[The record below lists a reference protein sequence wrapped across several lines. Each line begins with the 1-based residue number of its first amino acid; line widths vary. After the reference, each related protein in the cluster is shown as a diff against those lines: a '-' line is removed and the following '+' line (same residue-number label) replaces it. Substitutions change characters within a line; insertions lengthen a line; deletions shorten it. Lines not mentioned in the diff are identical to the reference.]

1 MIKYINGKVEIWFS
15 DLPPT
20 NINSIWMYKNVTVG
34 DPDDYVYDFRVY
46 NRHKDLWET
55 VVDAETYEMVD
66 QYPTIND
73 FPDVGDPIP
82 PSETKLYIDQEFKNA
97 YFYSNG
103 NYYKIVQDSPD
114 YMNTDG
120 SNSNVKTFVF
130 NTAVDEVTGLSAGM
144 MRWSQ
149 DDGTLNLGMNGGD
162 VEQSIGLELYY
173 RVTANAQITNGRLVA
188 AAGTPGNSGTILA
201 SHAGPGI
208 DPRYILGIAT
218 QNINTGERG
227 FVTWFGKIR
236 HIKTNGNGRGEVWA
250 NGDLL
255 YQSPTYV
262 GELTKTQPPAPY
274 NKAPIAI
281 IISAHATNGAIF
293 VRIQRSL
300 KLDNI
305 NDVDVATAV
314 PGNPLAKGFDNVWRA
329 YSSIILSQITGENG
343 EVDVIGDLR
352 ASNLYTVGEVQ
363 AEEITAVAA
372 VNAGPEGFK
381 KLGKTDDDLLLAG
394 GGDLAIQDLKAGIY
408 QLYNPS
414 NNTQVVLEINAAGQ
428 VLVTGDIIQNG
439 DSYIVDAEEITTKE
453 QQITLRSDATTGMPI
468 NDLAGFIIKL
478 YDGVNDGM
486 IVIDNT
492 GTLRIGD
499 VGDLQPVL
507 TREET
512 PVNQSPL
519 FFNTTTKRAETLPGT
534 TTKSLLVDND
544 AVMVKD
550 SADTYKPKW
559 WSFAN
564 IKANLKSYFDTL
576 YLRLADVS
584 QTVAGTIT
592 FSKSPVVPNPTTS
605 GQALN
610 KGTGDSSYVGL
621 TGNQTIANVKTF
633 TSPPVVPSPVNN
645 NDAANKAYVQSVITV
660 GNDTYQE
667 NKLITDARVATLENV
682 INSANINQETTA
694 TATGVDTIALPKTAA
709 NGGMQV
715 QLFGQSAQNLVTNG
729 DFRNGTTGWNIVN
742 ATATTLQPTI
752 TITNTAGS
760 DSQINQNTGISALTG
775 LKFYSSAKFK
785 VIGDLC
791 ANIGIIIQGQTSG
804 LDAIVQQLNPVNG
817 TEYKLS
823 GLFALTSAYSGNI
836 FLRYRFVFSNST
848 NAIGKKLEI
857 SNVIAINLTAT
868 FGAGNEPTKEQCDV
882 LFANYFE
889 GSDNVLGT
897 GRVRSVGKNL
907 LNLNTLGKKIY
918 TGTLDGMT
926 AAQRLLYYDILMP
939 IARTGVISSSL
950 SEYVIEPNR
959 VEVTTS
965 LSSYGIG
972 FKIKAKAGD
981 IFTSKTTTSTGYIG
995 FGSFNSSGVNLS
1007 NGIGT
1012 FTCPEGTAF
1021 ILVALVTN
1029 TANVKAVFIDSL
1041 IERGTTATT
1050 YEPFRQSILQ
1060 LTTPPLRS
1068 NGLIKDEIR
1077 KGANGYELVKRVG
1090 VGTLGTNIVINGTFD
1105 TDTGWAKASDVTISG
1120 GTFNINSA
1128 EGMTSNSTSQVGYL
1142 TAGKWYKVIFTVV
1155 SISRGLVTVRPGHLA
1170 NVTARSAS
1178 GTYSEYILQSGNNY
1192 IYITGMAGAVCSIDN
1207 ISFQEVSASEAIA
1220 ATSKFTELGSNIH
1233 YTLATPTITP
1243 IPHAGLLNSNSNGTA
1258 YFEPIIADA
1267 GVYASNIA
1275 VQLTDYP
1282 IASFESIRKYANGTY
1297 TELSL
1302 TTGLT
1307 IAPDGL
1313 SFTHSGLNTGDLVMF
1328 TYAYSKD
1335 SIGRSMTLSYA
1346 ISNSNPYY
1354 NVTNSVPLSTGYY
1367 TSTTAR
1373 AAVPEGVRKTGLIL
1387 TYETAAGVWYTERY
1401 IGTATDTTSWTTS
1414 SNWEVGVLRIA
1425 SVTDT
1430 TEYAEITI

>member
-20 NINSIWMYKNVTVG
+20 NINSIWMYKNVTGG

-55 VVDAETYEMVD
+55 MVDAETYEMVD

-73 FPDVGDPIP
+73 FPDVGDIIP

-103 NYYKIVQDSPD
+103 NYYKIVQDSPE

-130 NTAVDEVTGLSAGM
+130 DTAVDEVTGLSAGM
-144 MRWSQ
+144 MRWVP

-188 AAGTPGNSGTILA
+188 AAGTHGNSGTILA

-218 QNINTGERG
+218 QNINTDERG

-236 HIKTNGNGRGEVWA
+236 HIKTDGNGRGEVWA

-262 GELTKTQPPAPY
+262 GELTKTQPLAPY

-363 AEEITAVAA
+363 AEEVIAVAA

-439 DSYIVDAEEITTKE
+439 NSYIVDAEEIITKE

-519 FFNTTTKRAETLPGT
+519 FFNTTTKRAETLPET

-621 TGNQTIANVKTF
+621 TGNQTIADVKTF

-645 NDAANKAYVQSVITV
+645 TDAANKAYVQSIITV

-667 NKLITDARVATLENV
+667 NKLITDARVASLENV
-682 INSANINQETTA
+682 INSANINQETT
-694 TATGVDTIALPKTAA
+694 TTVTGVDTIALPKTAA
-709 NGGMQV
+709 NTGMQV
-715 QLFGQSAQNLVTNG
+715 QLFGQSATQLVTNG
-729 DFRNGTTGWNIVN
+729 NFANGTTGWYAGLSTNSVTNGVLTNTGGGTASEPHTYADIGAKIIGNKYYLRANVTTKSALCTRIRLGSIDFVPEINSPIVN
-742 ATATTLQPTI
+742 
-752 TITNTAGS
+752 
-760 DSQINQNTGISALTG
+760 
-775 LKFYSSAKFK
+775 
-785 VIGDLC
+785 
-791 ANIGIIIQGQTSG
+791 
-804 LDAIVQQLNPVNG
+804 NP
-817 TEYKLS
+817 YLLS
-823 GLFALTSAYSGNI
+823 GVITASSTYNLIVVYH
-836 FLRYRFVFSNST
+836 RYAST
-848 NAIGKKLEI
+848 ADANGAAIEVD
-857 SNVIAINLTAT
+857 NVMAINLTAT
-868 FGAGNEPTKEQCDV
+868 YGAGNEPTKEQCDV

-889 GSDNVLGT
+889 GSDNVLGN

-907 LNLNTLGKKIY
+907 FDRNATPVEKTGPVGVEATANGIRVY
-918 TGTLDGMT
+918 TIANNAFCIARYKVSVEKGATYRLS
-926 AAQRLLYYDILMP
+926 AFVKRLLGGESSNSIIVSKDVDGSYP
-939 IARTGVISSSL
+939 I
-950 SEYVIEPNR
+950 
-959 VEVTTS
+959 TS
-965 LSSYGIG
+965 NQ
-972 FKIKAKAGD
+972 
-981 IFTSKTTTSTGYIG
+981 STGQ
-995 FGSFNSSGVNLS
+995 
-1007 NGIGT
+1007 
-1012 FTCPEGTAF
+1012 
-1021 ILVALVTN
+1021 VALSINSVDVSTIYILFCA
-1029 TANVKAVFIDSL
+1029 TYGVSQASSILYSNVQL
-1041 IERGTTATT
+1041 ERASTATT
-1050 YEPFRQSILQ
+1050 FEPYRQSILQ
-1060 LTTPPLRS
+1060 LATQPLRS

-1077 KGANGYELVKRVG
+1077 KGTNGYELVKRVG

-1105 TDTGWAKASDVTISG
+1105 TDTGWAKASDATISG

-1155 SISRGLVTVRPGHLA
+1155 SISRGLVSVRPGHLA

-1220 ATSKFTELGSNIH
+1220 ATSKFTELGSNVH

-1243 IPHAGLLNSNSNGTA
+1243 IAHAGLLNSNSNGTV

-1267 GVYASNIA
+1267 GVYSSNLSI
-1275 VQLTDYP
+1275 QLTDYP

-1313 SFTHSGLNTGDLVMF
+1313 SFTHTGLTAGDLVMF
-1328 TYAYSKD
+1328 TYAYNKE
-1335 SIGRSMTLSYA
+1335 SIGRSMTL
-1346 ISNSNPYY
+1346 
-1354 NVTNSVPLSTGYY
+1354 TNYDSRFVIADTANGKVYRWKI
-1367 TSTTAR
+1367 TSTN
-1373 AAVPEGVRKTGLIL
+1373 GVATIAL
-1387 TYETAAGVWYTERY
+1387 T
-1401 IGTATDTTSWTTS
+1401 
-1414 SNWEVGVLRIA
+1414 EV
-1425 SVTDT
+1425 
-1430 TEYAEITI
+1430 